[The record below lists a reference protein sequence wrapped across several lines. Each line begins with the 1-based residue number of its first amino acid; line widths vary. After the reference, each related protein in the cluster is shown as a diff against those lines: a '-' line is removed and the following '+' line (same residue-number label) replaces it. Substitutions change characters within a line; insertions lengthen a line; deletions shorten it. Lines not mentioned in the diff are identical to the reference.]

1 MVTDI
6 KSLTSNEF
14 NDWCPGCL
22 LPDNTIIGN
31 PSAKAIQAFKEGDKV
46 LGSDGYFHKIDKVMT
61 HIHRG
66 RIYKLRTAYFGET
79 TLTDEHPVL
88 TVKKENAVKGILRT
102 EWTETGK
109 LRIGDYVAYPIMK
122 PEKDIE
128 SLPLIYEKKD
138 KDTRNKELPKEV
150 KIDGNFLRLA
160 GYYIAEGNVHRR
172 EIQLTFGSDEYN
184 LARDTKNLFNKV
196 FGLNATIKDRSKEK
210 GLIEVHVSSSYLS
223 EIFMDWF
230 GDCAADKKIPHEFV
244 LLPKEKQKALLLGLW
259 RGDGFVNKKS
269 LRAGYKTIS
278 PVLKEQIKML
288 LLRQG
293 VVPYVYENKAY
304 GMHKKSYSI
313 EVKNRH
319 YDKLMKVLGFNS
331 KESKT
336 SKNANVLSLMDEN
349 YIYLKIRSLDYFNY
363 EGPVY
368 NFEVEDVNSYVSN
381 SATLHNCGD
390 SGIVLAVKNAIVK
403 ANLDPHKTVIVSGI
417 GCSSKLPHL
426 VNVNGV
432 HTLHGRPIP
441 FAEGIKLANPELT
454 VLLDSGDGDTYGI
467 GVGHFISAARRN
479 TDIKLFIHD
488 NGVYSLTKGQ
498 ASPTLPE
505 GRRTKSL
512 PAPNINGAL
521 NPLLLAITAGYNFVA
536 RAQSFKVNELADLMV
551 KAIQHK
557 GLALVDIMQGCPTY
571 NPEFTAAPWFN
582 AHLKALPAEYDGHV
596 KDPSNK
602 EEVNQKKMNAIN
614 MLLSE
619 DADNMHTGVFFENED
634 PDTFE
639 DRLQK
644 RKMAPPLSQKISDE
658 NGNSITDIE
667 PLLKSLEV

>member
-1 MVTDI
+1 MATDI

-22 LPDNTIIGN
+22 LPDNVIIGN
-31 PSAKAIQAFKEGDKV
+31 PSAKAIQEFKVGDKV
-46 LGSDGYFHKIDKVMT
+46 LGSDGYFHRINEVMSHVHKGKIYRLNV
-61 HIHRG
+61 
-66 RIYKLRTAYFGET
+66 AYFGET
-79 TLTDEHPVL
+79 TLTHEHPVL
-88 TVKKENAVKGILRT
+88 AVKASDLGGKALNPQWYET
-102 EWTETGK
+102 EK
-109 LRIGDYVAYPIMK
+109 LEIGDYVAYPIVK
-122 PEKDIE
+122 LTKDIKYL
-128 SLPLIYEKKD
+128 SIIYKKKN
-138 KDTRNKELPKEV
+138 KDTDSKELLKKV
-150 KIDGNFLRLA
+150 KVDGDFLRLA
-160 GYYIAEGNVHRR
+160 GYYIAEGNVHSR
-172 EIQLTFGSDEYN
+172 EIVLTFGKDEKD
-184 LARDTKNLFNKV
+184 LVLDAKKLFYKV
-196 FGLNATIKDRSKEK
+196 FKINATIKHRKEK
-210 GLIEVHVSSSYLS
+210 ESTEVHVCSSYLS
-223 EIFMDWF
+223 DIFVGWF
-230 GDCAADKKIPHEFV
+230 GKVAEEKKVPHELM
-244 LLPKEKQKALLLGLW
+244 LLPPKKLIALLVGLW
-259 RGDGFVNKKS
+259 KGGGFINTKN

-278 PVLKEQIKML
+278 PILKEQIKML

-293 VVPYVYENKAY
+293 IIPYVYENKAY
-304 GMHKKSYSI
+304 GIHRKSYSI
-313 EVKNRH
+313 EVGNQH
-319 YDKLMKVLGFNS
+319 YNKLVKVLGI
-331 KESKT
+331 K
-336 SKNANVLSLMDEN
+336 SKNASASSNLLSRMDDN
-349 YIYLKIRSLDYFNY
+349 YLYLKIRSLDTFDYN
-363 EGPVY
+363 GPVF

-403 ANLDPHKTVIVSGI
+403 AGLDPHKTVIVSGI

-467 GVGHFISAARRN
+467 GVGHFISAGRRN

-505 GRRTKSL
+505 GRKTKSL

-521 NPLLLAITAGYNFVA
+521 NPLSLAIMSGYNFVA
-536 RAQSFKVNELADLMV
+536 RAQSFKVNELADIMV

-557 GLALVDIMQGCPTY
+557 GLALVDILQGCPTY
-571 NPEFTAAPWFN
+571 NPEFTSAPWFN
-582 AHLKALPAEYDGHV
+582 AHLKPLPPDYDGTV

-602 EEVNQKKMNAIN
+602 EEVSEKKLNAIR

-619 DADNMHTGVFFENED
+619 DPDNMHTGVFFQNED

-639 DRLQK
+639 SRLQN
-644 RKMAPPLSQKISDE
+644 RGITPPLAQKICDE
-658 NGNSITDIE
+658 QGNPLTDIE